1 MAGQNDKNKKVKI
14 SEFTAGGNKIY
25 EKTTPSK
32 IYKSVTYKKGGPR
45 TGESDFAGFTKSGPG
60 KGRGYAGTQKVID
73 TKPNQTVDTIKIK
86 DGPTYTS
93 KSSTQAGNYKSD
105 YKIVPNKKSGA
116 GYSGD

>member
-1 MAGQNDKNKKVKI
+1 MAGPKDKRKKVKV
-14 SEFTAGGNKIY
+14 SKSTAGGNKIY
-25 EKTTPSK
+25 EETTPSK
-32 IYKSVTYKKGGPR
+32 IYRSVTYKKGGPR
-45 TGESDFAGFTKSGPG
+45 TGETDFAGFTKSGPG

-93 KSSTQAGNYKSD
+93 KSSTQAGNIK
-105 YKIVPNKKSGA
+105 VTTKKSGA